1 MEYNCSDEITNEI
14 IKKETSKTK
23 KHIIYILVNFGLD
36 VLFILFNIFS
46 LSINFFK
53 EKCNDCNFFN
63 FPKIKKINKNKKG
76 NGISKAPKKEVG
88 VNNGIPNLNNKQI
101 GKNISNNNNNSMI
114 PIAGLGTQPP
124 ILAGFNSN
132 AKL

>member
-1 MEYNCSDEITNEI
+1 M
-14 IKKETSKTK
+14 IKSLCD
-23 KHIIYILVNFGLD
+23 LVNFGLD
-36 VLFILFNIFS
+36 VFFILFNIFA

-63 FPKIKKINKNKKG
+63 FPKIKKIKKTKNKNNKV
-76 NGISKAPKKEVG
+76 NGISKAPKKEVV
-88 VNNGIPNLNNKQI
+88 VNNEIPNLNNKQI
-101 GKNISNNNNNSMI
+101 GNNIINNNNNSMI
-114 PIAGLGTQPP
+114 PIATGLRTQPP